1 MQTIMWG
8 IAEKAKRMP
17 KYRFRNLYGLLN
29 EEMLKDCWNDLKKNA
44 AVGVDQVDAVEY
56 GQNLD
61 ENIHDLVE
69 RLKRKSYRAR
79 LVRRHY
85 IPKGNG
91 KMRPLGILVVED
103 KLLQIAVT
111 RILTAIYEVDF
122 LPCSY
127 GYRLN
132 VGVKDAIKQLDRE
145 LQFGR
150 YGWIVEADVDSYFDS
165 LSHEWLMRM
174 LEERIDDAA
183 FLRLIGKWLKA
194 GVLDT
199 DGTIQHPEAGTPQG
213 GNVSAILAN
222 IYLHYVLD
230 LWFEKVFKQSCLGQ
244 AFLIRYADDWVCAFE
259 GRGEAERFYAELG
272 ERLQKFGLVLAT
284 GKTRVIRFHRVGITD
299 DPVGKASFD
308 FLGFEFRWGKDRMGK
323 PNLRRR
329 TSRKKLRG
337 SLQRFTQWCKK
348 TRHQNNATRFAQ
360 LNQKLM
366 GYYNHYGLPGNYA
379 SLEEFFDLSKRILF
393 KWLNRRSQKRSYT
406 WEGFDEL
413 LKHYKVPLPRI
424 TDTKPARTPGLWFAY
439 AFDGSE
445 YG

>member
-29 EEMLKDCWNDLKKNA
+29 EEMLKDCWGYLKKNA
-44 AVGVDQVDAVEY
+44 AVGVDQVHATEY
-56 GQNLD
+56 EQNLD
-61 ENIHDLVE
+61 ENIHELVE

-85 IPKGNG
+85 IPKEG
-91 KMRPLGILVVED
+91 KEMRPLGILVVED
-103 KLLQIAVT
+103 KLLQLAVT

-145 LQFGR
+145 LQFGP
-150 YGWIVEADVDSYFDS
+150 YGWIVEADVDNYFGS
-165 LSHEWLMRM
+165 LSHEWLKRM
-174 LEERIDDAA
+174 LGERIDDGA

-199 DGTIQHPEAGTPQG
+199 DGTILHPEAGTPQG
-213 GNVSAILAN
+213 GNVSAVLAN

-259 GRGEAERFYAELG
+259 GREEAERFYAELG
-272 ERLQKFGLVLAT
+272 ERLQKFELKLAT
-284 GKTRVIRFHRVGITD
+284 GKTRVFRFHKIGID
-299 DPVGKASFD
+299 GDPVGKANFD
-308 FLGFEFRWGKDRMGK
+308 FLGFEFRWGKDRKGK
-323 PNLRRR
+323 PHLKRR
-329 TSRKKLRG
+329 TSRKKLRS
-337 SLQRFTQWCKK
+337 SLQRFTEWCKK
-348 TRHQNNATRFAQ
+348 TRHQNNATRFAK
-360 LNQKLM
+360 LNQKLI
-366 GYYNHYGLPGNYA
+366 GYYNHYGLTGNYA
-379 SLEEFFDLSKRILF
+379 SLQTFFDQSKRILF

-406 WEGFDEL
+406 WEGFEDL
-413 LKHYKVPLPRI
+413 LKHYKIPTPRI
-424 TDTKPARTPGLWFAY
+424 TDTNPARTPGMMIVY
-439 AFDGSE
+439 ALDGSE